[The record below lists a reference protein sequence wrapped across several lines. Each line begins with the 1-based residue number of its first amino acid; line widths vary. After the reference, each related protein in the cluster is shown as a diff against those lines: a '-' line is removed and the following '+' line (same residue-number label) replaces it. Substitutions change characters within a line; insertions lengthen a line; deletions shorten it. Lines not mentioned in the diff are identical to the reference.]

1 MSPDSLFGHQCLSW
15 LYYNFGEYESG
26 LEYATKGRDI
36 ALEHAMF
43 YGATLDR

>member
-15 LYYNFGEYESG
+15 LYYNSGEYESG

-36 ALEHAMF
+36 ALEHAKF